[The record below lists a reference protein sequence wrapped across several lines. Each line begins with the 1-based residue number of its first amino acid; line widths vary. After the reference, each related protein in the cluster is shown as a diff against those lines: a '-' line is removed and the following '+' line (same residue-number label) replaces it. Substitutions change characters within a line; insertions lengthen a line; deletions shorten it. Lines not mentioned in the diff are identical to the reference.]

1 MSCTRWSVDVLQ
13 RSAWLRDVTGFDVIP
28 ELEGVLL
35 GWVGGKG
42 AQLVEEMVEDEIGQH
57 CTELLRKFT
66 QNKDIPLP
74 CHVIR

>member
-1 MSCTRWSVDVLQ
+1 MDFLQ
-13 RSAWLRDVTGFDVIP
+13 RSLWLRDVTGFDVIP
-28 ELEGVLL
+28 ALEGVLL

-42 AQLVEEMVEDEIGQH
+42 AQLVEEMMEDEIGQH

-66 QNKDIPLP
+66 HNKDIPLP